1 MRGSH
6 RFDLR
11 RLGTLG
17 VVVLAVAVLGAA
29 NPHPTN
35 AGGDWN
41 NQGNF
46 SGGWAFILEFPTGNV
61 NAVAFTAI
69 RGGQLAGSAL
79 ISGKRCL
86 FKVSGT
92 FTGDVDSGGTLTM
105 TWTGQK
111 TCTGE
116 VLALSGSV
124 VNNDITGTFTD
135 TTVAGG
141 PFGLTGNALSDQN
154 GQH

>member
-1 MRGSH
+1 MRRSQ

-11 RLGTLG
+11 RLGTLA
-17 VVVLAVAVLGAA
+17 VVVLSVAVLGVV

-35 AGGDWN
+35 AGGNWN

-61 NAVAFTAI
+61 NAVAFTAMH
-69 RGGQLAGSAL
+69 GGQLAGSAL
-79 ISGKRCL
+79 ISGKRCV

-92 FTGDVDSGGTLTM
+92 FTGDVDSGGTFAM

-124 VNNDITGTFTD
+124 VNDDITGTFTD
-135 TTVAGG
+135 STVPGG
-141 PFGLTGNALSDQN
+141 PFGLTGSALSDQD
-154 GQH
+154 